1 MYIRVSQIY
10 NTPHLKIYFYAFT
23 IVSQSIYQDNDIINV
38 ATELIVPEAMEFPRI
53 DYRNRGKEYKY
64 FYALGNDY
72 LHPNKVCVRH
82 Y

>member
-1 MYIRVSQIY
+1 M
-10 NTPHLKIYFYAFT
+10 
-23 IVSQSIYQDNDIINV
+23 INV

-72 LHPNKVCVRH
+72 LHPNKVCVR
-82 Y
+82 

>member
-1 MYIRVSQIY
+1 MYVI
-10 NTPHLKIYFYAFT
+10 FT
-23 IVSQSIYQDNDIINV
+23 IIFLCVYDSISFFYQNSAVINV
-38 ATELIVPEAMEFPRI
+38 TTELIVPEAMEFPRI

-72 LHPNKVCVRH
+72 LHPNKVCVRC